1 MTKIT
6 NFTKINKI
14 NRGGNS
20 PLKPNIMKNTIKRLH
35 RQAGLEVKIG
45 LPILVL
51 VILPLLISL
60 TVKLLQTKNII
71 F

>member
-1 MTKIT
+1 
-6 NFTKINKI
+6 
-14 NRGGNS
+14 
-20 PLKPNIMKNTIKRLH
+20 MKNTIKRLH
-35 RQAGLEVKIG
+35 RKAGLEVKIG

-51 VILPLLISL
+51 VVLPLLISL